1 MEYCKLQIGCFLIFL
16 YIIFIYYKEKR
27 KHHDQ
32 HFSIYDVL
40 LVVAGISL
48 VLDGFTAY
56 SVNHLD
62 MFHPVFNRIV
72 HGLFLASIDTI
83 IFTLFIYMLEATEGL
98 PGERKK
104 RMLFGL
110 PYLLNIGVVFYFIK
124 DLEYYRGQ
132 LSYYSMGIS
141 AYTCYIMAA
150 IYMLLT
156 IAIVFR
162 RWHYIQRQK
171 RMNIVSCLIAV
182 IVVTSYQMIHP
193 DVLIS
198 SLANLLIVLGTY
210 MNQEDPAM
218 KELIHYHEEMVMGF
232 ATLIENRDENTGGH
246 VKRTTHYV
254 QLLTKELRKR
264 GYYQD
269 ILTVDY
275 MKNLFMA
282 APMHDIGKIAIS
294 DAILQKPGKLT
305 NEEFELMKQHT
316 IKGGQIIQDTFGRI
330 DNVQFLTMAYDIAL
344 YHHEKWNGK
353 GYPYHLKRKEI
364 PLCARIMAI
373 ADVFDAVSEN
383 RCYRQALPLDECFE
397 IIANG
402 AGLDFDPLLTEVFL
416 DIKDQVIEIHQHDRH
431 DQEYDNH
438 MKTLENQ

>member
-1 MEYCKLQIGCFLIFL
+1 
-16 YIIFIYYKEKR
+16 
-27 KHHDQ
+27 
-32 HFSIYDVL
+32 
-40 LVVAGISL
+40 
-48 VLDGFTAY
+48 
-56 SVNHLD
+56 
-62 MFHPVFNRIV
+62 
-72 HGLFLASIDTI
+72 
-83 IFTLFIYMLEATEGL
+83 
-98 PGERKK
+98 
-104 RMLFGL
+104 
-110 PYLLNIGVVFYFIK
+110 
-124 DLEYYRGQ
+124 
-132 LSYYSMGIS
+132 
-141 AYTCYIMAA
+141 
-150 IYMLLT
+150 
-156 IAIVFR
+156 
-162 RWHYIQRQK
+162 
-171 RMNIVSCLIAV
+171 
-182 IVVTSYQMIHP
+182 
-193 DVLIS
+193 
-198 SLANLLIVLGTY
+198 
-210 MNQEDPAM
+210 
-218 KELIHYHEEMVMGF
+218 MGF

-269 ILTVDY
+269 VLTVDY

-294 DAILQKPGKLT
+294 DAILQKTGKLM

-316 IKGGQIIQDTFGRI
+316 IKGGQIIQETFGRI

-353 GYPYHLKRKEI
+353 GYPHHLKRKEI

-416 DIKDQVIEIHQHDRH
+416 DLKDQVIEIHQHDRH